1 MKSVKTIFSIIMVM
15 IFLSACGDQRGI
27 YYGDGTIDVKGKNTI
42 YNTMTISPGTTV
54 TFYPVTINFGIG
66 LFGGYENGELIIG
79 SGGKLLAQGTKDK
92 IITFEAG
99 SITFNSD
106 ASNESIME
114 YCEFKEG
121 VVVSISNSMTVQYCK
136 FNGDRWLLVYGNS
149 NIKYNTFNTVGIG
162 IYDNSA
168 PLIYYNHIDLTNPA
182 YTFAGID
189 IRMSV
194 VQPDI
199 KYNNIINVQNY
210 AIYYESTSSSITV
223 DSNYIANCN
232 GKIGVDTTGEQS
244 LNVIYINPQ
253 TSLITGAGC
262 GW

>member
-92 IITFEAG
+92 IITFEG
-99 SITFNSD
+99 GNITFNSD

-121 VVVSISNSMTVQYCK
+121 VKVNISNSMTVQYCK
-136 FNGDRWLLVYGNS
+136 FYSGLGVYGNTL
-149 NIKYNTFNTVGIG
+149 IKYNSFANIGIG
-162 IYDNSA
+162 LHDGSNPS
-168 PLIYYNHIDLTNPA
+168 LIYNHIDLNKNSLGSQ
-182 YTFAGID
+182 GIY
-189 IRMSV
+189 IYS
-194 VQPDI
+194 QSTPNI
-199 KYNNIINVQNY
+199 ENNNILNTPES
-210 AIYYESTSSSITV
+210 AIEYKAISSSYMVT
-223 DSNYIANCN
+223 SNYISNCN
-232 GKIGVDTTGEQS
+232 GQLGVDTIGIQS
-244 LNVIYINPQ
+244 KNIIYINPQ
-253 TSLITGAGC
+253 TSPIPGAGC